1 MVNKVINCAHGPDVT
16 KMAYKDAR
24 EWLETLE
31 RENELARITTPVHW
45 DLEMGG
51 ISVCTGV

>member
-1 MVNKVINCAHGPDVT
+1 
-16 KMAYKDAR
+16 MAYKEAR

-31 RENELARITTPVHW
+31 RENELARITTPVHR